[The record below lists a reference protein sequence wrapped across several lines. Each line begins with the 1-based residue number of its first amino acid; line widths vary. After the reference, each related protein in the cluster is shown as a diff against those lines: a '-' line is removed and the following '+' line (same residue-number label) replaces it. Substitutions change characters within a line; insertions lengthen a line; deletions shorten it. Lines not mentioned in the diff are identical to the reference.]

1 MIEKISAVEPEFQ
14 NFIEIVAQAW
24 DAIFPGI
31 EVTIVID
38 SPELLKSPALS
49 TNHTDGNGGAV
60 PDLPA
65 ILRRC
70 AAELLEF
77 ADEKDTTST
86 PHEVVSE

>member
-1 MIEKISAVEPEFQ
+1 MCEQCGMAEPRFKA
-14 NFIEIVAQAW
+14 FIRIANQAW
-24 DAIFPGI
+24 DVVFPG
-31 EVTIVID
+31 EEMTMVID
-38 SPELLKSPALS
+38 CPKFLEAPAIS
-49 TNHTDGNGGAV
+49 TNHTDGNGGAA